1 MKFELRHLE
10 AFVAVAEELHFGRA
24 ASRLRIAQPALSQQ
38 ILRLESA
45 LGADLL
51 VRQRRRTTLSETG
64 RIFLTEARRTLEQA
78 RVAETVAARAQ
89 RGELGRLRV
98 GYNPTASSQHFLTAL
113 AAFERLNPDVD
124 LSLRELPMGTLAEP
138 LQDDTV
144 DVAFVVSLG
153 EFDCGAHEGA
163 LALRVLSS
171 EGFVAA
177 VAPTHPLAARQQIGL
192 AELAEDTFVF
202 LARDVCMYWFDQLLA
217 LCERA
222 GLTPRANREVG
233 ELGTQLTL
241 VAAGLGVALV
251 QESTRLTRSDGI
263 VYLPVREPTPPVA
276 SAVVWRADNNSPVLR
291 HFLDVLPAQVDPVAD
306 STSPRRRST

>member
-24 ASRLRIAQPALSQQ
+24 ADRLRIAQPALSQQ

-64 RIFLTEARRTLEQA
+64 RVFLAEARRTLEQA
-78 RVAETVAARAQ
+78 QVAEMVAARAQ

-98 GYNPTASSQHFLTAL
+98 GYNPTASSQQFLSTL
-113 AAFERLNPDVD
+113 ASFERSNPHVD
-124 LSLRELPMGTLAEP
+124 LSLRELPMGTLAKP

-144 DVAFVVSLG
+144 DVAFVISLG
-153 EFDCGAHEGA
+153 EFDCSAHNTKLE
-163 LALRVLSS
+163 LRVLSS

-177 VAPTHPLAARQQIGL
+177 LPPKHPLAVRREIGL
-192 AELAEDTFVF
+192 AELAPDTFVF
-202 LARDVCMYWFDQLLA
+202 LARDVCRYWFDQLLA

-222 GLTPRANREVG
+222 GFTPQANREVG

-251 QESTRLTRSDGI
+251 QESTRLVRSDGI
-263 VYLPVREPTPPVA
+263 VYVPVREPTPPVA
-276 SAVVWRADNNSPVLR
+276 SAVVWRADNTSPVLHR
-291 HFLDVLPAQVDPVAD
+291 FLAALPA
-306 STSPRRRST
+306 R